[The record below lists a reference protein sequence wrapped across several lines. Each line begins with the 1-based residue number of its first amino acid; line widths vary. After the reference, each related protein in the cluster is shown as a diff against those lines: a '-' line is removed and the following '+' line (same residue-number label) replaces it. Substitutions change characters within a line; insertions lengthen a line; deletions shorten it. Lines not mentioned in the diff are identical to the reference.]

1 MTPKIL
7 KTSVLCLVLLSLAT
21 SDAAA
26 WGPRGQRAVTGTAI
40 QVIRRSFS
48 DAFKGGEAN
57 YEDDVLRGA
66 VEGPTRL
73 SSFIALDTSISVLA
87 VIDNEIRLLR
97 EVRKYGMGSYFAY
110 HMGLLSALA
119 ADVMLPFSG
128 DADPANA
135 AMKKQIEADIDAHLD
150 TYNYVPSRNNLLF
163 IRSTAEYVTKYRSF
177 YNDNKVMISDDYRRG
192 KGYSGYLK
200 EAGPVIFARAVEFAA
215 DAWNTVLR
223 VEGDD
228 QVGQP
233 ASASLRVYFVDEIR
247 YLLEEKRNF
256 NQALRAYGN
265 FEKTGLGN
273 AQAYERIGDLFYAFG
288 TKEGAERGVREWRI
302 AYDAQTPDRRRVGQ
316 KLAGYYIGVG
326 EALLKEEAKPG
337 SSDDLLPN
345 AMHAFTQALEFD
357 QTNEVA
363 AKRINDTNT
372 AITDRRGHRDV
383 NSKILASADQVMVKA
398 EKNRVAG
405 DFGNAIA
412 TYKQAEGLYATIDN
426 KFRDQEQ
433 AATESIREISK
444 SITDILNE
452 VLDQATDTI
461 NKGDKAVDDK
471 DFAGGIA
478 AYESVPGMLGI
489 IPDDETTTVG
499 KDKRELIDLSKK
511 KVDDAKQ
518 AEQRWKEILRQRE
531 EAAKAAAAQPRQAAP
546 AQPVAPAA
554 PAPK

>member
-7 KTSVLCLVLLSLAT
+7 KTSVLCLVLLSLAA

-26 WGPRGQRAVTGTAI
+26 WGPRGQRAVTGTGI

-48 DAFKGGEAN
+48 DAFKAGEAN

-66 VEGPTRL
+66 VEGPARL
-73 SSFIALDTSISVLA
+73 SKFLAMETSTADVLA
-87 VIDNEIRLLR
+87 IIDNQIRLLR
-97 EVRKYGMGSYFAY
+97 EVRQYGMGSYFAY
-110 HMGLLSALA
+110 HMGLLSALS
-119 ADVMLPFSG
+119 ADVMLPFSA
-128 DADPANA
+128 DSDPANA
-135 AMKKQIEADIDAHLD
+135 SVKERIEADIDAHLD
-150 TYNYVPSRNNLLF
+150 AYTYVPSRNNLYF
-163 IRSTAEYVTKYRSF
+163 IRSTAEYITKYRTF
-177 YNDNKVMISDDYRRG
+177 YQDNKVMIADDYRRG
-192 KGYSGYLK
+192 KGYDGYLK
-200 EAGPVIFARAVEFAA
+200 EAGPAIFARAVEFVA

-233 ASASLRVYFVDEIR
+233 APSSMRVYFVDEIR
-247 YLLEEKRNF
+247 YLLEVKRNY

-265 FEKTGLGN
+265 FEKSSLGN

-288 TKEGAERGVREWRI
+288 TKEATERGVREWRV
-302 AYDAQTPDRRRVGQ
+302 AYEAQTPDRRRIGQ

-326 EALLKEEAKPG
+326 EALLKADAKPG
-337 SSDDLLPN
+337 SADDLLPN

-357 QTNEVA
+357 QTNEIA
-363 AKRINDTNT
+363 ANRINDTN
-372 AITDRRGHRDV
+372 AAMADRKAHREL
-383 NSKILASADQVMVKA
+383 NRNILASADQVMVKA

-433 AATESIREISK
+433 AAKESIGEISK

-499 KDKRELIDLSKK
+499 KDKKDLIDLSNKK
-511 KVDDAKQ
+511 IDDAKQ

-531 EAAKAAAAQPRQAAP
+531 EAAKAAAAQPRPAAP
-546 AQPVAPAA
+546 AAPAA